1 MSDPRVSLVTKLAAG
16 AALLA
21 AGALLLGV
29 STARPALP
37 QAATAAADNKASM
50 TVGALGHI
58 QPRNGVRRVSGPSEM
73 VLVLADL
80 LVDIGD
86 TVHKGQPIARLDD
99 YTSKEVAVTR
109 LRASLAAHE
118 ADVVR
123 LQATLANAEA
133 DYQRKERLQRDGLLT
148 VAALDEARLQLDVA
162 RSGLAS
168 ARAEVEVAKAN
179 LKQAEVDLER
189 RVIRSPID
197 GRVLRVHTRAG
208 EKVGSEGIVELGET
222 GAMYAIA
229 EVYETD
235 LPRIRLGQRATATS
249 PVLPKPLGGTVDRI
263 AVTVGRKKIFDED
276 PASRRDVR
284 VVEVEVRLDD
294 SAVAAAFT
302 NLQVEV
308 RFAP

>member
-1 MSDPRVSLVTKLAAG
+1 MPDPRVSRLKKGTAG
-16 AALLA
+16 ALLSA

-29 STARPALP
+29 STSPPSPPPAP
-37 QAATAAADNKASM
+37 TDKASM
-50 TVGALGHI
+50 AVGALGHL
-58 QPRNGVRRVSGPSEM
+58 QPRNGVRKVAGPSEM

-80 LVDIGD
+80 LVDVGD
-86 TVHKGQPIARLDD
+86 GVRTGQPIARLDD
-99 YTSKEVAVTR
+99 YTSKQVAVTR
-109 LRASLAAHE
+109 LRASLVAHE

-133 DYQRKERLQRDGLLT
+133 DYQRTERLRRDGLLT
-148 VAALDEARLQLDVA
+148 VAALDQARLQLDVA
-162 RSGLAS
+162 RSSLAS
-168 ARAEVEVAKAN
+168 SGAEVEVAKAS

-197 GRVLRVHTRAG
+197 GRVLRVHARAG

-235 LPRIRLGQRATATS
+235 LPRIRLGQRATASS
-249 PVLPKPLGGTVDRI
+249 PVLPKPLAGTVDRI
-263 AVTVGRKKIFDED
+263 APTVGRKKIFDED

-294 SAVAAAFT
+294 STAAAAFT